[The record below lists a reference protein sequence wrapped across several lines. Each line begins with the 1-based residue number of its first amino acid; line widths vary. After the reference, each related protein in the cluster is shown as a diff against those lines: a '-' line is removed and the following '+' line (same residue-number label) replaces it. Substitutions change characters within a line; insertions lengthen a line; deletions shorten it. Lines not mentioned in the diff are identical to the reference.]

1 MEVKMEGP
9 CMISTLISQQLGIN
23 CCVLMGA
30 NIANEIAVEKF
41 SEATVGYRENKEI
54 AQKWVQLFSTS
65 YFIVT
70 PIQDVEGVELCGTL
84 KNVVAIAAGFVDGLE
99 MGNNTKAAIMRIGL
113 REMKAFSKMLFSSIG
128 IVFFASNYKWQG
140 EAQRKVLCCLLG
152 RLCVELELEDLEDF
166 ICARHEV
173 MKP

>member
-1 MEVKMEGP
+1 
-9 CMISTLISQQLGIN
+9 
-23 CCVLMGA
+23 MG
-30 NIANEIAVEKF
+30 
-41 SEATVGYRENKEI
+41 YM
-54 AQKWVQLFSTS
+54 
-65 YFIVT
+65 T

-99 MGNNTKAAIMRIGL
+99 MGNNTK
-113 REMKAFSKMLFSSIG
+113 
-128 IVFFASNYKWQG
+128 KWQG